1 MVLKLVDSDDLSQV
15 AIERVQLLHWF
26 ARGCGHLTRNEG
38 VRGVQGRFV
47 RRLPLHSCS
56 AAFLCQYSRHLV
68 GVQFMAID
76 SWRGHLPDLLVD
88 IKSHG
93 CPIELTLVYRFETL
107 F

>member
-47 RRLPLHSCS
+47 
-56 AAFLCQYSRHLV
+56 
-68 GVQFMAID
+68 
-76 SWRGHLPDLLVD
+76 
-88 IKSHG
+88 
-93 CPIELTLVYRFETL
+93 
-107 F
+107 